1 MTSEIPQYGLRV
13 YALFYTK
20 HGSREPFAQSE
31 LDWIV
36 GQSMKKK
43 IFALLLKSGWIVK
56 ESRNSYKC
64 VEPGKV
70 MKGLLEF
77 KVPGI
82 MKEASKPYAFTNLS
96 AVEIWSD
103 YSYVQRGNERS
114 PYFIKILKK
123 DVRYWKAFFNKWN
136 IPNYVGRGSTVGEFV
151 ILFPVKGFHSEKKGS
166 LMVEPLAETMKTAR
180 ENEMYSYAYDYMKDE
195 YGSCAA

>member
-1 MTSEIPQYGLRV
+1 MSEIPQYGLRA
-13 YALFYTK
+13 YALFHSKY
-20 HGSREPFAQSE
+20 GSREPFRQSE

-64 VEPGKV
+64 VDPYKV
-70 MKGLLEF
+70 INGLLEF
-77 KVPGI
+77 KVPEI
-82 MKEASKPYAFTNLS
+82 MKEAARDYAFTNLS

-103 YSYVQRGNERS
+103 YSYVQRGKERS

-123 DVRYWKAFFNKWN
+123 DIGYWKEFFNKRS
-136 IPNYVGRGSTVGEFV
+136 IPCYAHQGSTIGEFV
-151 ILFPVKGFHSEKKGS
+151 ILVPVNSLHSEKKGS
-166 LMVEPLAETMKTAR
+166 LNVEPLKETIKTAR
-180 ENEMYSYAYDYMKDE
+180 NNEMYSYAYSYIKGK
-195 YGSCAA
+195 YGPAAA